1 GGQHL
6 PPCGI
11 CGRLQPPVAGN
22 PVPVLLLYAD
32 FHHRQNATSKTLH
45 FLCFLRK
52 KAKRS
57 NVFLQFHKK
66 YPSENRSESYNSSSG
81 DKNAKNA
88 P

>member
-1 GGQHL
+1 MFFQ
-6 PPCGI
+6 
-11 CGRLQPPVAGN
+11 RDVAKFLQS
-22 PVPVLLLYAD
+22 LTFFL
-32 FHHRQNATSKTLH
+32 QNATSKTLH